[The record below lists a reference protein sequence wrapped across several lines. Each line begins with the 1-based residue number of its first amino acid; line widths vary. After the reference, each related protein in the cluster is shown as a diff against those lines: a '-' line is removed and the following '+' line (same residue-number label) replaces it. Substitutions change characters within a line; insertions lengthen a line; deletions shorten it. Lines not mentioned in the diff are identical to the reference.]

1 MKRIYRILKKDITL
15 ILKIT
20 RVKECSH
27 NKESLMSRNSNID
40 SKTPFNARYCQ
51 KEKAGLL
58 AYTFLPS
65 FPLYNSGPRWVKTL

>member
-40 SKTPFNARYCQ
+40 SKH
-51 KEKAGLL
+51 LL
-58 AYTFLPS
+58 TRGIVKKKRQVSWLTHFYRPS
-65 FPLYNSGPRWVKTL
+65 RFTTVDPDG